1 MRRVVIT
8 GIGIISPIGNILTD
22 YFDSL
27 IKGKSGAGIVT
38 HFDAS
43 EFTSKIACE
52 VKDFDPTMF
61 MEAKEAKRMDRFVQF
76 GMAAAKMA
84 VEDSGIDFSKYDPFR
99 AGANIG
105 SGIGGIDTLEKE
117 HSVLIQSG
125 PRRVSPLLI
134 PMMIANMASGQVA
147 IKYGIRGPNET
158 VITACATSSHAIGD
172 AFRLIKYNYAD
183 VMIAG
188 GAEAAITPIGY
199 AGFCSMKAL
208 STRNDEP
215 QRASRP
221 FDAERDGFV
230 IGEGSGVFILE
241 ELESAKKRG
250 AKIYAEIVGY
260 GATADAYHITA
271 PDPDGLGALK
281 AMELAVK
288 EADASLDEIDY
299 INAHGTSTKLN
310 DATETKAIKNL
321 FGDRAYK
328 IAINSTKSMTGHLL
342 GAAGAIESIAA
353 ILCMQNSII
362 HPTINYEF
370 KDPDCDLDYT
380 PNKPREMEINYAL
393 SNSFAFGGQN
403 ASVLYKKIK

>member
-1 MRRVVIT
+1 MRRVAIT
-8 GIGIISPIGNILTD
+8 GIGIISPIGNIVID

-158 VITACATSSHAIGD
+158 VVTACATSAHAIGD

-188 GAEAAITPIGY
+188 GGEAAITPIGY

-370 KDPDCDLDYT
+370 KDPECDLDYT

-403 ASVLYKKIK
+403 ASVLYKKFK